1 MKFPKILALLALPV
15 ASILA
20 VPQAYA
26 DSYGPLSFTV
36 WTGTYNSGVS
46 DIADNAHLPGIG
58 STATFTYTGP
68 INFINNDSN
77 NANNTFLNFFGAAN
91 EAFISGISPASLTAL
106 NSTILST
113 PGETGNA
120 VNSFFQIKGTM
131 FGNGTLG
138 ISSDDGSC
146 LYLASTAVSGL
157 CNPNPQNDTA
167 GSGTVNAGSGT
178 AFTLD
183 YVESNGAPSDLTVT
197 GASYSPTPEPSSL
210 ALLGSGMLGLV
221 GFARRRFVA

>member
-1 MKFPKILALLALPV
+1 MKFPKILALLALPL
-15 ASILA
+15 ASVLA

-26 DSYGPLSFTV
+26 DTYGPLNFTV
-36 WTGTYNSGVS
+36 WIGTYNSGVS

-68 INFINNDSN
+68 INFINNASN

-91 EAFISGISPASLTAL
+91 EAFISGISPANLTAL
-106 NSTILST
+106 NGTILST

-120 VNSFFQIKGTM
+120 VNAFFQIKGTM

-146 LYLASTAVSGL
+146 LYLVSTAVSGL
-157 CNPNPQNDTA
+157 CNPNPQTNTP

-183 YVESNGAPSDLTVT
+183 YVESNGSPSDLTVT
-197 GASYSPTPEPSSL
+197 GASYATPEPSSIL
-210 ALLGSGMLGLV
+210 MLGTGLV
-221 GFARRRFVA
+221 GLAGMVRRRMTA